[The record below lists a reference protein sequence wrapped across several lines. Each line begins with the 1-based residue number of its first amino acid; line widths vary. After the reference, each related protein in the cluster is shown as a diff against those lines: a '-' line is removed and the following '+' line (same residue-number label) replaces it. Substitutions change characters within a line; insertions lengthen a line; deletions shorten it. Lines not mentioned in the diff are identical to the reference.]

1 MGQIQTI
8 KNLNL
13 NMALDC
19 EEIEEIRNVDMD
31 EGNFFFATGVKF
43 CPKTECVNNELIG
56 TLDSTNP
63 VEEEQ
68 GTCFKVFKRVFE
80 KLKDNN
86 LIEEYDIDEVECFIE
101 ASHPDYSCL
110 NFITMVQTP
119 DYYGIGFDLV
129 NCKIGILLDTIAQ
142 VKEIEY
148 WLNRLIA
155 IIKEIKPEFDIV
167 KNDNLNYKI
176 EHYINFEM
184 YSKMD

>member
-1 MGQIQTI
+1 
-8 KNLNL
+8 
-13 NMALDC
+13 
-19 EEIEEIRNVDMD
+19 
-31 EGNFFFATGVKF
+31 
-43 CPKTECVNNELIG
+43 
-56 TLDSTNP
+56 
-63 VEEEQ
+63 
-68 GTCFKVFKRVFE
+68 
-80 KLKDNN
+80 
-86 LIEEYDIDEVECFIE
+86 
-101 ASHPDYSCL
+101 
-110 NFITMVQTP
+110 MVQTP

-148 WLNRLIA
+148 WLNRLIK